1 MTEIRQ
7 YVLSLIAISLLCGI
21 TQLFFSGSSISPVV
35 KLITG
40 LMVTIAA
47 VSPILRDMDISFDSY
62 FENITFEQDWAVK
75 KGEEAAAN
83 VAAEFIKN
91 RAETYIC
98 DKAAAMGA
106 TVTAEVILSD
116 DMPPVPAEVKVKGD
130 VSAYV
135 KKQLISCLQKDLGI
149 NEDKQTWI
157 L

>member
-135 KKQLISCLQKDLGI
+135 KKQLISCLQRDLGI